1 MKNTLKV
8 NHINGQI
15 IMDRTFAKLAENT
28 RSEEYAHLQQV
39 RKDYPDYTVVL
50 RQIKKN
56 ANKETYAGLTY
67 DYMRDYI
74 ILHSATKEEEL
85 AAIAEFEELLLISRC
100 HSKGKRFPVIRAWF
114 FEKYPEANEFSEVA
128 LRRKIQQEKKAEK
141 EAALNGVS

>member
-8 NHINGQI
+8 NHIDRTI
-15 IMDRTFAKLAENT
+15 VMDRTFAKLAENT

-74 ILHSATKEEEL
+74 ILHSATNEEEL
-85 AAIAEFEELLLISRC
+85 AAVAEFEELLFISRC
-100 HSKGKRFPVIRAWF
+100 HSKGKRYPAIKAWF
-114 FEKYPEANEFSEVA
+114 LAKYSEAKDFSKIHLVRKVQAENEVA
-128 LRRKIQQEKKAEK
+128 LDKA
-141 EAALNGVS
+141 S